1 MKQSVRRMASEPNF
15 GTQVVRVKVGPRQR
29 EFKLHKKLLCSASPW
44 FRERLEATPA
54 CLTSCGSKTSS
65 PSRPKHADNTAS
77 SAGASAGAMIWLST
91 ELPEMF
97 ELFVLWLY
105 QRRAFST
112 FMEAAIAQVDPDC
125 CSAALA
131 EASVETSRQTLHW
144 NLVRLHL
151 FAAKTDLPAL
161 QDAAMDAL
169 QDLYLRCDWEVSPSF
184 IRFLYADLNAE
195 YAFRLRKWAVAMV
208 AWTMAMQG
216 GEPTDEW
223 QDLITAHP
231 VLDHDYASHLK
242 KMAGSRGANLC
253 IKNPQLRLPANRLR
267 SEERFFGFRQCSFH
281 SHRSAVGEGP
291 CPHESVGNSAAAVDV
306 RKTLAIPSLPTSSP
320 RTRQLA
326 RRDKEETES
335 DESDHNVLSPVSDH
349 NNVMSPVSDRN
360 NVMSPVSMYIRD
372 GFYLDV

>member
-29 EFKLHKKLLCSASPW
+29 EFRLHKKLLCSASPW

-54 CLTSCGSKTSS
+54 SLTSCGSKASS
-65 PSRPKHADNTAS
+65 PSRPKHADSTAS
-77 SAGASAGAMIWLST
+77 SASAGAMLWLST
-91 ELPEMF
+91 EIPEMF

-125 CSAALA
+125 CSAALT

-151 FAAKTDLPAL
+151 FAAKTELPAL

-169 QDLYLRCDWEVSPSF
+169 QDLYLRCDWEVSPPF
-184 IRFLYADLNAE
+184 IRFLYADCYAE
-195 YAFRLRKWAVAMV
+195 DAFRLRKWAVAMV
-208 AWTMAMQG
+208 AWTISMQG

-223 QDLITAHP
+223 QDLFTAHP

-291 CPHESVGNSAAAVDV
+291 CPHESAGNSAAAVDV
-306 RKTLAIPSLPTSSP
+306 RKTVAIPSLPTSLP
-320 RTRQLA
+320 RATQLA
-326 RRDKEETES
+326 RRAKDKEETAS

-349 NNVMSPVSDRN
+349 NNVMSPVS
-360 NVMSPVSMYIRD
+360 MYIRD